1 MSSKS
6 PCWQSNPDSLA
17 LMPLLCLTTKLT
29 LERIVFSSGS
39 LKLGLYNLFNP
50 SFYKP
55 IFTAGTVWFFFPL
68 MVASVKLVFYIGCR
82 ATSLQSIVTSKKNSW
97 YKRELGTLKTQTTRP
112 NRLQALS
119 SGLSN
124 KQRKTRKTKGGDGG
138 REHRHIWCKMV
149 ELHCRK
155 SNTDFYFFIFKRMMV
170 FCYDSLSTRQTSVFP
185 VGFALLV
192 GFDVVSSRIAWNLC
206 LSVTAD
212 IKKFDICPSSLV
224 H

>member
-6 PCWQSNPDSLA
+6 PCRQSNPDSLA

-55 IFTAGTVWFFFPL
+55 IFTAGTVWVFFSL

-124 KQRKTRKTKGGDGG
+124 KQRKTRKTKGGDRG
-138 REHRHIWCKMV
+138 RVHRHIWCRMV

-155 SNTDFYFFIFKRMMV
+155 SNTDFYFLFLNV
-170 FCYDSLSTRQTSVFP
+170 WWSSVMTAWAPGKLPFFRW
-185 VGFALLV
+185 VLHCWV

-206 LSVTAD
+206 LSA
-212 IKKFDICPSSLV
+212 CR
-224 H
+224 

>member
-1 MSSKS
+1 M
-6 PCWQSNPDSLA
+6 D
-17 LMPLLCLTTKLT
+17 
-29 LERIVFSSGS
+29 
-39 LKLGLYNLFNP
+39 
-50 SFYKP
+50 
-55 IFTAGTVWFFFPL
+55 FFPL

-124 KQRKTRKTKGGDGG
+124 KQRKTRKTKGGDRG